1 MTRLFL
7 LLTVMILHAGSLFAQ
22 QVQVPPGSIE
32 IKEVKVNVLETPK
45 YNVSGDS
52 KRVPSP
58 QQWIEIET
66 EFESKLPYIP
76 ELTFNYFVALDVQ
89 QTQAVMTGSVT
100 HISITQGDENYSSM
114 YISPG
119 TIAAV
124 LGGRSSFRPDII
136 DQATVQIMYQGTP
149 LAEGS
154 LNSNPPS
161 PWWTSLRQM
170 TGLLL
175 AKNETPFAPLWWDR
189 YEAIKPSGR

>member
-1 MTRLFL
+1 
-7 LLTVMILHAGSLFAQ
+7 MILFAGSLSAQ

-32 IKEVKVNVLETPK
+32 IKEVKVNILETPK

-100 HISITQGDENYSSM
+100 HISITQGNENYSSM

-154 LNSNPPS
+154 LNTNPKS

-170 TGLLL
+170 AGLLL

>member
-22 QVQVPPGSIE
+22 QVQVPPGSIA
-32 IKEVKVNVLETPK
+32 IKEVKVNILETPK

-154 LNSNPPS
+154 LNSNPKS